1 MIIRP
6 AGSFFTIEE
15 SMERSVEVQSLQELK
30 EHILD
35 VFGCVFNLDSLQC
48 RFYCDDDRIGWHTYL
63 ITGDYADGS
72 YKQQAIFFADSPM
85 SELPAVVVEGAAI
98 SKAPKRRFIIVK
110 EIEGGSFYLDS
121 NMDWK
126 PSPPP
131 TIADCKIYECTLLE
145 AREQAFA
152 TLSLVTDPLEKPLV
166 FPVEVI
172 SAADNSDNVFFRP
185 LRQ

>member
-1 MIIRP
+1 MRIRP
-6 AGSFFTIEE
+6 AGSFFTLQE
-15 SMERSVEVQSLQELK
+15 SMERVVEIKSLQELK

-35 VFGCVFNLDSLQC
+35 VFGGTFNIDTLQC
-48 RFYCDDDRIGWHTYL
+48 RFYCDDKRIGWHTYL
-63 ITGDYADGS
+63 ITADFANGT
-72 YKQQAIFFADSPM
+72 YKQQAVVFADSPM

-98 SKAPKRRFIIVK
+98 SKPPKRRFIIVK
-110 EIEGGSFYLDS
+110 EFEGGSFYLDS
-121 NMDWK
+121 NMEWK

-166 FPVEVI
+166 FPVELI

-185 LRQ
+185 LRP